1 MTKLCTILLVEDDA
15 ADAHLTRMAF
25 EEGRVRVDLQHV
37 ENGEEAFA
45 YLRGEGEYQGKP
57 VPDLILLDLNM
68 PRMDGREFLRE
79 VKQYEKL
86 RAIPVVVLTTSDAES
101 DIYASYDQGAAGF
114 IVKPVSVD
122 DFVHQIQKLEDYW
135 FELVKRPAKP

>member
-1 MTKLCTILLVEDDA
+1 MSKPCCILLVEDDP

-25 EEGRVRVDLQHV
+25 EEGHVRVNLEHV
-37 ENGEEAFA
+37 ENGEEALA
-45 YLRGEGEYQGKP
+45 YLQGEGPYAGKDT
-57 VPDLILLDLNM
+57 PDLVLLDLNM

-79 VKQYEKL
+79 VKKLDHL

-114 IVKPVSVD
+114 VVKPVSID
-122 DFVHQIQKLEDYW
+122 DFIHQIRKLEDYW
-135 FELVKRPAKP
+135 FELVRRPV

>member
-1 MTKLCTILLVEDDA
+1 MSSPCTILLVEDDS

-25 EEGRVRVDLQHV
+25 QEGRIAVDLQHV
-37 ENGEEAFA
+37 ENGEEALA
-45 YLRGEGEYQGKP
+45 YLLKEDGYQDKP
-57 VPDLILLDLNM
+57 QPDLILLDLNM

-79 VKQYEKL
+79 IKKIDKL
-86 RAIPVVVLTTSDAES
+86 RIIPIVVLTTSDAES

-122 DFVHQIQKLEDYW
+122 DFIHQIQKLENYW
-135 FELVKRPAKP
+135 FELVKRPSY

>member
-37 ENGEEAFA
+37 ENGEAALA
-45 YLRGEGEYQGKP
+45 YLESAPRP
-57 VPDLILLDLNM
+57 VLILLDLNM
-68 PRMDGREFLRE
+68 PRMDGRQFLRE
-79 VKQYEKL
+79 VKQREEY
-86 RAIPVVVLTTSDAES
+86 RSIPVVVLTTSDAEA

-135 FELVKRPAKP
+135 FELVKHPVHP

>member
-45 YLRGEGEYQGKP
+45 YLQGEGAYQGKP
-57 VPDLILLDLNM
+57 KPDLILLDLNM

-79 VKQYEKL
+79 VKKQESF
-86 RAIPVVVLTTSDAES
+86 RATPIVVLTTSDAES

-135 FELVKRPAKP
+135 FELVKRPSH